1 LPKES
6 RSLLRQSSV
15 AIACLSALLGS
26 LDSAINIGFPTITAA
41 FSLEVT
47 AIQWVIVG
55 YVLTHASLLPGCG
68 GLADLWGHERV
79 MICGLLVSAMGFT
92 ACGLATSYAWLV
104 GGRMIQGLGAALV
117 FAAAPALVTLAVPGE
132 NRGRAL
138 GIYQMSNAV
147 GYAVGP
153 LIGGILIDSL
163 GWRATFLF
171 RVLPALFLAWL
182 AAVKLAS
189 LGERKHTRRF
199 DFFSALTL
207 AGGIAAGLLTL
218 SRSRALG
225 WSSPQVVI
233 LAAATIACFA
243 GFVVVK
249 ARAKSPMVEL
259 TVIRLAPFIIANVL
273 SVMANCARFA
283 VGLLLPFYVINVLK
297 YPAATGGTLMLA
309 TYLLTIVAAP
319 LAGKLSER
327 IGTARLSSSGLAVQG
342 LGLWMLSR
350 LNGQTDYLSL
360 AFTLGFVGLGLGIFE
375 APNMNF
381 IMGAIPRTQQGVAGS
396 IANMMRPIGIVLGAT
411 GWSLLFDQ
419 RQQSYAP
426 AAAMASSQAATG
438 MLPALQDVFLSAAG
452 LCFVACVLSLFR
464 NGETSE
470 SNVRAE
476 S

>member
-1 LPKES
+1 M
-6 RSLLRQSSV
+6 
-15 AIACLSALLGS
+15 
-26 LDSAINIGFPTITAA
+26 
-41 FSLEVT
+41 
-47 AIQWVIVG
+47 
-55 YVLTHASLLPGCG
+55 LTHASLLLGCG
-68 GLADLWGHERV
+68 GLADLWGHGRV
-79 MICGLLVSAMGFT
+79 LICGLLVSAVGFT

-104 GGRMIQGLGAALV
+104 GGRIIQGMGAALV
-117 FAAAPALVTLAVPGE
+117 FATAPALVTLAVPVE

-171 RVLPALFLAWL
+171 RVAPALLLVGL
-182 AAVKLAS
+182 AAVKLPVLRERRAS
-189 LGERKHTRRF
+189 QGFNFLG
-199 DFFSALTL
+199 ALTL
-207 AGGIAAGLLTL
+207 AASLAGCLLTL
-218 SRSRALG
+218 SQSRALG
-225 WSSPQVVI
+225 WSSPRVVI
-233 LAAATIACFA
+233 LAAASIACFA

-259 TVIRLAPFIIANVL
+259 TVIRPAPFIIANVL

-283 VGLLLPFYVINVLK
+283 IGLLLPFYVINVLK
-297 YPAATGGTLMLA
+297 YPATTGGTLMLA

-327 IGTARLSSSGLAVQG
+327 IGTARLSSLGLAVQG

-360 AFTLGFVGLGLGIFE
+360 VFTLGVVGLGLGIFE
-375 APNMNF
+375 APNMSF
-381 IMGAIPRTQQGVAGS
+381 IMGSIPRTQQGVAGS
-396 IANMMRPIGIVLGAT
+396 IANMMRPIGIVFGAT

-426 AAAMASSQAATG
+426 ASAVASSVANNG

-464 NGETSE
+464 KEEASE
-470 SNVRAE
+470 SNVQAE